1 LPCVFDFF
9 GVPSSALGRFLGRF
23 GREDSPSP
31 ELLGACKSSD
41 QLKAKGR
48 LLSLLDRARDLPER
62 REGDRV
68 SSVFPESWRGSR
80 DFRFSNLE
88 SSDFPEPWRG
98 LRDFLFSNLEPS
110 DFPEFWRGLR
120 DFRFSNLESSD
131 FPEFW
136 RGLRDFRFSNLESSD
151 FPEPWRG
158 LRDLRFSNL
167 ESSDFPEPWRG
178 LRDFLFSNLESSDF
192 PESWRGLRD
201 FLFSNLEP
209 SDFPESWRGLRDLRD
224 SNLESSALRFPEPA
238 REDRVRPEFLELR
251 RSEEFWLLRRCRRVG
266 SEIRIP
272 SKPSMVRRSIATP
285 SFRSMSSMVRRS
297 SSDTKV

>member
-1 LPCVFDFF
+1 MRRRRRLPRVFDFF
-9 GVPSSALGRFLGRF
+9 GDPSSALGRFLGRF

-48 LLSLLDRARDLPER
+48 LLSVLDRARDLPER

-68 SSVFPESWRGSR
+68 SSVFPESWRGLL

-98 LRDFLFSNLEPS
+98 LRDF
-110 DFPEFWRGLR
+110 
-120 DFRFSNLESSD
+120 RFLNLES
-131 FPEFW
+131 
-136 RGLRDFRFSNLESSD
+136 
-151 FPEPWRG
+151 
-158 LRDLRFSNL
+158 
-167 ESSDFPEPWRG
+167 
-178 LRDFLFSNLESSDF
+178 
-192 PESWRGLRD
+192 
-201 FLFSNLEP
+201 

-224 SNLESSALRFPEPA
+224 SNLESSALRLPEPV

-266 SEIRIP
+266 SGIRIP

>member
-1 LPCVFDFF
+1 MRRRRRLPRVFDFF
-9 GVPSSALGRFLGRF
+9 GDSSSALGRFLERF

-31 ELLGACKSSD
+31 ELLGACRSSD

-68 SSVFPESWRGSR
+68 SSVFPESWRG
-80 DFRFSNLE
+80 
-88 SSDFPEPWRG
+88 
-98 LRDFLFSNLEPS
+98 
-110 DFPEFWRGLR
+110 LR
-120 DFRFSNLESSD
+120 DFRFSNLES
-131 FPEFW
+131 
-136 RGLRDFRFSNLESSD
+136 
-151 FPEPWRG
+151 
-158 LRDLRFSNL
+158 
-167 ESSDFPEPWRG
+167 
-178 LRDFLFSNLESSDF
+178 
-192 PESWRGLRD
+192 
-201 FLFSNLEP
+201 

-224 SNLESSALRFPEPA
+224 SNLESSVLLFPEPA

-251 RSEEFWLLRRCRRVG
+251 RSEEVWLLRRCRRVG
-266 SEIRIP
+266 SAIRIP